1 MSETGDRRRL
11 IEAAFPLQRVS
22 EDSVH
27 EKNVRHGHIS
37 TLHIWP
43 ARRPLAASRAVV
55 LATLLPDPGDEA
67 GRREVL
73 ERMAGHDVL
82 ILGEEG
88 EVIDKVWRDG
98 IFHWGSENE
107 DELERFRKE
116 IREAFS
122 GRAPRVLDPFA
133 GGGAI
138 PLEALRLGCEV
149 EAADLNP
156 VAWFILRCT
165 LHYPTLVAGK
175 RLPLPGRAPAGA
187 GSGDRQDESAAAA
200 EEPAAAADEPAA
212 DAEGSPGLWSADE
225 TPEPKAFP
233 DHLRWWGSRVLAGA
247 RRELAARYPTYAD
260 FEPVRRKG
268 RRPLKEIPYEPRP
281 MRFVEPDRAGA
292 VRAGLARLNA
302 EFDAEYLADERK
314 PRWVEKPTVAYL
326 WARTVEC
333 AGCRGEMPLLKTR
346 WLCRKPGKRV
356 LLTLTPR
363 EDGAGVEFGVDSAVA
378 AGEGNAAA
386 RREHDRRLGAG
397 TMTRRGVTCPCCGAI
412 STMRDLRAAGKTGRL
427 GERMTAVV
435 VNGQRG
441 KEYRLPTKAEIA
453 ASQVTEKEVA
463 ALYEN
468 VPFGLPTEPTPRE
481 DALGVSAPLYGFT
494 SWDTLFSE
502 RQLLAIGHLI
512 VSIRS
517 AFVSNEKDVG
527 RWREPLF
534 AYLACCLS
542 KFTDYSSTLCSWVTA
557 RETLRDTFG
566 IQIALPI
573 VWDYCEVNPLS
584 KTTGGFE
591 GALDWVYRVTRHLM
605 EVGRSTASPP
615 SVELRSATQATADS
629 FDVICT
635 DPPYYAAI
643 PYSDTMDL
651 FHIWLRRTLCGL
663 SDETD
668 RVFVKSLGPKWD
680 RDCDDGEL
688 IDDASRFDGS
698 RRASKKN
705 YEDGMV
711 RSFSRF
717 RNALRDDGRFVV
729 VFASKDPNAWETLVS
744 AIIRAGFVVTAS
756 WPIRTERETRRRSI
770 ASAAL
775 ASSIWLVCRKRPAAA
790 RAGWDNRVLAEM
802 RTNITQRLRDFW
814 DAGLRGPDFVWAATG
829 PALEAF
835 SRHPFVR
842 KVHSAEDKHLTVSE
856 FLREVRRMVV
866 GFAVGRLLRLP
877 RKPGAA
883 AEPEDDEGP
892 DTEALD
898 DPTTYY
904 LLHRNDFGLE
914 PAPAGACIL
923 YALSCGLSDTDL
935 AGRLDLLSRRQG
947 GAAAEE
953 DDEDD
958 DDGERPSEETG
969 PSAGDNGNR
978 ARLKSWRRRRKE
990 VGLPAADGTPPPLI
1004 DCVHRAMRLW
1014 KTGERVQVDG
1024 YLNERGLP
1032 HNELFRRVLQALI
1045 ELAEKGSDERATLEK
1060 LQRHEP
1066 SGTTVAAPTDTRP
1079 GSLFP

>member
-1 MSETGDRRRL
+1 MSDRRL
-11 IEAAFPLQRVS
+11 IEAAFPLERVS
-22 EDSVH
+22 RDSVH

-67 GRREVL
+67 GRRKVL
-73 ERMAGHDVL
+73 ERMAGHDLL

-88 EVIDKVWRDG
+88 EVVDKVWRDG
-98 IFHWGSENE
+98 IFHWGAENE
-107 DELERFRKE
+107 DELEKFRGE

-138 PLEALRLGCEV
+138 PLEALRLGCQV

-165 LHYPTLVAGK
+165 LHYPALVAGSG
-175 RLPLPGRAPAGA
+175 LPLPTGRPAGA
-187 GSGDRQDESAAAA
+187 AVVPDES
-200 EEPAAAADEPAA
+200 
-212 DAEGSPGLWSADE
+212 EGMTAGFVVGKRGEGTKARAPRLALSGGEGPDR
-225 TPEPKAFP
+225 AFP
-233 DHLRWWGSRVLAGA
+233 EHLRLWGRRVLAGA

-281 MRFVEPDRAGA
+281 MRFVEPDGAGA
-292 VRAGLARLNA
+292 VRAGLSDLNA
-302 EFDAEYLADERK
+302 EFDAEYLADERN

-333 AGCRGEMPLLKTR
+333 AGCRAEMPLLKTR

-356 LLTLTPR
+356 LLTMTPG
-363 EDGAGVEFGVDSAVA
+363 EDGAGVVFGVDSAVA

-397 TMTRRGVTCPCCGAI
+397 TMTRRGVTCPGCGAI
-412 STMRDLRAAGKTGRL
+412 STMRDLRAAGKGGRL
-427 GERMTAVV
+427 GERLTAVV

-441 KEYRLPTKAEIA
+441 KEYRLPTEGEVE
-453 ASQVTEKEVA
+453 ASRVGEGELE
-463 ALYEN
+463 ALYADI
-468 VPFGLPTEPTPRE
+468 PHGLPTEPTPKAGIGASRAFSV
-481 DALGVSAPLYGFT
+481 DGYGF
-494 SWDTLFSE
+494 DTWRKLFTN
-502 RQLLAIGHLI
+502 RQLLAIGTLLRG
-512 VSIRS
+512 IRRC
-517 AFVSNEKDVG
+517 AGEMEETYDDH
-527 RWREPLF
+527 WREALLAFLAPSISRVADRGSALATWTNDREGTRSTF
-534 AYLACCLS
+534 AR
-542 KFTDYSSTLCSWVTA
+542 F
-557 RETLRDTFG
+557 
-566 IQIALPI
+566 ALPI
-573 VWDYCEVNPLS
+573 VWDFAESCPLS
-584 KTTGGFE
+584 DTTGGFIQAVE
-591 GALDWVYRVTRHLM
+591 WIARVAEHLAAAGAYGAGV
-605 EVGRSTASPP
+605 
-615 SVELRSATQATADS
+615 SVRNRSATDAVDGEL
-629 FDVICT
+629 DLICT
-635 DPPYYAAI
+635 DPPYYDAI
-643 PYSDTMDL
+643 PYSDLMD
-651 FHIWLRRTLCGL
+651 FFYIWLRRALRGL
-663 SDETD
+663 SEETD
-668 RVFVKSLGPKWD
+668 RAFAAVLGPKWD
-680 RDCDDGEL
+680 RERNDGEL
-688 IDDASRFDGS
+688 IDDANRFEGS
-698 RRASKKN
+698 RNASKQN
-705 YEDGMV
+705 YEDGMARCFARFH
-711 RSFSRF
+711 RS
-717 RNALRDDGRFVV
+717 LRADGRFVV

-744 AIIRAGFVVTAS
+744 AVIRSGFAVTAS
-756 WPIRTERETRRRSI
+756 WPIRTEMESRQRSLS
-770 ASAAL
+770 SAAL
-775 ASSIWLVCRKRPAAA
+775 ASSIWLVCRKRPAMA

-842 KVHSAEDKHLTVSE
+842 KVHSAKDEHLTVSE
-856 FLREVRRMVV
+856 FLRQVRRMVV

-877 RKPGAA
+877 AKPGAT
-883 AEPEDDEGP
+883 ETPDDEEPG
-892 DTEALD
+892 TEALD

-935 AGRLDLLSRRQG
+935 AGRLDLLSRKQG
-947 GAAAEE
+947 GAADE
-953 DDEDD
+953 DEEDD
-958 DDGERPSEETG
+958 DDGERPREESG
-969 PSAGDNGNR
+969 PSSGDK
-978 ARLKSWRRRRKE
+978 ARLKSWRRRRKD
-990 VGLPAADGTPPPLI
+990 VGLPGPDGTPPLI

-1014 KTGERVQVDG
+1014 HTGDRAQVDG

-1045 ELAEKGSDERATLEK
+1045 ELAEKGTEERATLEK

-1066 SGTTVAAPTDTRP
+1066 SATATATPTATGP
-1079 GSLFP
+1079 PTLFP

>member
-1 MSETGDRRRL
+1 MSERRL
-11 IEAAFPLQRVS
+11 IEGAFPLERVS

-43 ARRPLAASRAVV
+43 ARRPLAASRAVI
-55 LATLLPDPGDEA
+55 LSTLLPDPGDEA
-67 GRREVL
+67 GRREVVD
-73 ERMAGHDVL
+73 RMAG
-82 ILGEEG
+82 GEVEIFDDEG
-88 EVIDKVWRDG
+88 EIVGKYRKQG

-107 DELERFRKE
+107 DELERFRGE
-116 IREAFS
+116 IRGAFG

-165 LHYPTLVAGK
+165 LHYPPLVAGK
-175 RLPLPGRAPAGA
+175 RLPLPEEGSAGSSAPPAGA
-187 GSGDRQDESAAAA
+187 ESGDPGVEGAATTT
-200 EEPAAAADEPAA
+200 
-212 DAEGSPGLWSADE
+212 EGSPGLWGSEEAR
-225 TPEPKAFP
+225 EPKAFP
-233 DHLRWWGSRVLAGA
+233 DHLREWGYRVLDGA
-247 RRELAARYPTYAD
+247 RRELAARYPTCAD

-281 MRFVEPDRAGA
+281 MRFVEPDRAGG
-292 VRAGLARLNA
+292 VRAGLDRLNA
-302 EFDAEYLADERK
+302 EFEAEYLADERK

-333 AGCRGEMPLLKTR
+333 AGCRAEMPLLKTR

-356 LLTLTPR
+356 LLTMTPR
-363 EDGAGVEFGVDSAVA
+363 EDGAGVEFGVDDAVA

-397 TMTRRGVTCPCCGAI
+397 TMSRRGATCPCCGGIA
-412 STMRDLRAAGKTGRL
+412 TMRDLRAAGKSGRL
-427 GERMTAVV
+427 GERITAVV

-441 KEYRLPTKAEIA
+441 KEYRLPTEAEIE
-453 ASQVTEKEVA
+453 ASQVTEEDVA
-463 ALYEN
+463 ALYEDI
-468 VPFGLPTEPTPRE
+468 PFGLPTEPTPRE

-494 SWDTLFSE
+494 SWDMLFSR
-502 RQLLAIGHLI
+502 RQLLAIGQLI
-512 VSIRS
+512 VSIRL
-517 AFVSNEKDVG
+517 AFMSNEGDVG

-566 IQIALPI
+566 IQVALPI

-591 GALDWVYRVTRHLM
+591 GALDWVYRVTRHLT
-605 EVGRSTASPP
+605 ETGRSSTSPP

-629 FDVICT
+629 FDLICT

-651 FHIWLRRTLCGL
+651 FHVWLRRTLRGL
-663 SDETD
+663 SEETD
-668 RVFVKSLGPKWD
+668 RVFSEPLGPKWD
-680 RDCDDGEL
+680 RDRDDGEL
-688 IDDASRFDGS
+688 VDDASRFDGS
-698 RRASKKN
+698 RKASKKN
-705 YEDGMV
+705 YEDGMA
-711 RSFSRF
+711 RSFGRF

-744 AIIRAGFVVTAS
+744 AIIRSGFVVTAS

-775 ASSIWLVCRKRPAAA
+775 ASSIWLVCRKRPAMA

-842 KVHSAEDKHLTVSE
+842 KVDSAEDEHLSVSE
-856 FLREVRRMVV
+856 FLRQVRRMVV
-866 GFAVGRLLRLP
+866 GFAVGRLLRLKG
-877 RKPGAA
+877 KPGAPA
-883 AEPEDDEGP
+883 DTEPPDDEGA
-892 DTEALD
+892 DIEALD

-947 GAAAEE
+947 GGADE
-953 DDEDD
+953 DEDEDD
-958 DDGERPSEETG
+958 DGDGQGGEETG
-969 PSAGDNGNR
+969 PSAGDK
-978 ARLKSWRRRRKE
+978 ARLKSWRRRRKD
-990 VGLPAADGTPPPLI
+990 VGLPGAGGTPPPLI

-1014 KTGERVQVDG
+1014 KTGDRGQVDG

-1032 HNELFRRVLQALI
+1032 HNELFRRVIQAVL
-1045 ELAEKGSDERATLEK
+1045 ELAEKGSEERATLEK

-1066 SGTTVAAPTDTRP
+1066 ADTAVAAPTVTRP
-1079 GSLFP
+1079 PTLFS